1 MPVIFRLAFAAVSS
15 FAIAGAAQAAQVSKV
30 EIHGLDEAMTQNVRV
45 SLSLVD
51 TIGKD
56 VSGRRLGYLLREAEN
71 EAREAL
77 EPFGYYSPT
86 IKIEDSRGTR
96 RIAVSEGADP
106 NAPAEGDRSAADV
119 GAATDTGA
127 DARAAGNAAGS
138 DTAADRTA
146 TTPADP
152 SAQAAQAAP
161 ARAASPPITVTL
173 TIDKGEPVKVRR
185 SDVAIL
191 GAGSDDRYLKQDLAA
206 FKPGPDQVFE
216 HAAYEAS
223 KTKISRRLAERGYF
237 DADFTSRR
245 VAVTRAEH
253 AADIDLV
260 WTSGQ
265 RYDMGPITFE
275 QTPKRII
282 RDSLLERLVY
292 WEQGSYYHQRKLD
305 TFRESLAR
313 LDYFASIDIEP
324 QPDQAVDGQVPVKVT
339 LTPAKRSIYTAGL
352 SYGTDSGA
360 GVRLGVERRYL
371 NDRGHKALA
380 QVDYAQR
387 RKTAT
392 LQYRIPAFAWL
403 DGWYTFSLQGSDEQ
417 TDYIDSRR
425 LELVASR
432 SGKINQHWTATASL
446 HGLRE
451 RWAYADEDDNDPT
464 TPVDYRTA
472 TFLYPSLR
480 AEYVDADDRLY
491 PRNGISATGMLRGGL
506 EGAGSDANFL
516 QAHLTAR
523 WYKGLGA
530 RSRLI
535 TRGELGHTFTDAL
548 VALPPS
554 LRFYAGGD
562 RSVRGYEWRE
572 VGPRIPAV
580 PGRKAFALGA
590 KNVVTGSVEYEQY
603 FNDSWGGA
611 VFVDSGSAFDDSPD
625 MRTGVGVGVRWRS
638 PVGPLRVDIARGLD
652 DPDSGFQL
660 YINIGADL

>member
-30 EIHGLDEAMTQNVRV
+30 EIRGLDEAMTQNVRV

-96 RIAVSEGADP
+96 RIATSEGTDP
-106 NAPAEGDRSAADV
+106 NAPAEGDRPAAEVAAAADT
-119 GAATDTGA
+119 GAA
-127 DARAAGNAAGS
+127 DARAAS
-138 DTAADRTA
+138 DA
-146 TTPADP
+146 TTG
-152 SAQAAQAAP
+152 QAAATPVDASTQAAP

-380 QVDYAQR
+380 QVDFAQR

-403 DGWYTFSLQGSDEQ
+403 DGWYTFSLQGTDEQ

-425 LELVASR
+425 VELVASR

-464 TPVDYRTA
+464 TPVDYRSA

-480 AEYVDADDRLY
+480 AEYIDADDRLY

-506 EGAGSDANFL
+506 NGAGSDANFL
-516 QAHLTAR
+516 QAHLTGR

-548 VALPPS
+548 VAMPPS

-572 VGPRIPAV
+572 VGPRIPAI

-603 FNDSWGGA
+603 FNDTWGGA

-652 DPDSGFQL
+652 HPDSGFQL

>member
-30 EIHGLDEAMTQNVRV
+30 EIRGLDEAMTQNVRV

-86 IKIEDSRGTR
+86 IKVEDSRGTR
-96 RIAVSEGADP
+96 RIATSEGTDP
-106 NAPAEGDRSAADV
+106 NAPAEGDRSSADA
-119 GAATDTGA
+119 GAAADTGA
-127 DARAAGNAAGS
+127 DTRSAGNAAAGDS
-138 DTAADRTA
+138 N
-146 TTPADP
+146 ADP
-152 SAQAAQAAP
+152 AATPPVDASAQAAP
-161 ARAASPPITVTL
+161 ARAASPPITVTI

-282 RDSLLERLVY
+282 RESLLERLVY

-380 QVDYAQR
+380 QVDFAQR

-403 DGWYTFSLQGSDEQ
+403 DGWYTFSLQGTDEQ

-425 LELVASR
+425 VELVASR

-464 TPVDYRTA
+464 TPVDYRSA

-548 VALPPS
+548 VDLPPS

-572 VGPRIPAV
+572 VGPRIPAI

-590 KNVVTGSVEYEQY
+590 KNVITGSVEYEQY

-652 DPDSGFQL
+652 NPDSGFQL

>member
-86 IKIEDSRGTR
+86 IKVEDSRGTR
-96 RIAVSEGADP
+96 RVSVSEGADP

-127 DARAAGNAAGS
+127 DARPAGNAAAS

-146 TTPADP
+146 TTPVDA
-152 SAQAAQAAP
+152 STQAAP

-380 QVDYAQR
+380 QVDFAQR

-403 DGWYTFSLQGSDEQ
+403 DGWYTFSLQGTDEQ

-425 LELVASR
+425 VELVASR

-572 VGPRIPAV
+572 VGPRIPAI

>member
-1 MPVIFRLAFAAVSS
+1 MPVIFRLAFAVVSS

-96 RIAVSEGADP
+96 RIATSEGTDP
-106 NAPAEGDRSAADV
+106 NAPAEGDRSAADAV
-119 GAATDTGA
+119 ATADTGA
-127 DARAAGNAAGS
+127 DARAAAS
-138 DTAADRTA
+138 DADT
-146 TTPADP
+146 
-152 SAQAAQAAP
+152 AQAATPAADASTQAAP

-260 WTSGQ
+260 WSSGQ

-324 QPDQAVDGQVPVKVT
+324 QPDKAVDGQVPVKVT

-380 QVDYAQR
+380 QVDFAER

-403 DGWYTFSLQGSDEQ
+403 DGWYTFSLQGTDEQ

-425 LELVASR
+425 VELVASR

-464 TPVDYRTA
+464 TPVDYRSA

-480 AEYVDADDRLY
+480 AEYIDADDRLY

-506 EGAGSDANFL
+506 DGAGSDANFL

-548 VALPPS
+548 VAMPPS

-572 VGPRIPAV
+572 VGPRIPAI

-652 DPDSGFQL
+652 SPDSGFQL

>member
-30 EIHGLDEAMTQNVRV
+30 EIRGLDEAMTQNVRV

-86 IKIEDSRGTR
+86 IKVEDSRGTR
-96 RIAVSEGADP
+96 RIATSEGTDP
-106 NAPAEGDRSAADV
+106 NAPAEGDRSAADAGV
-119 GAATDTGA
+119 AADPGA
-127 DARAAGNAAGS
+127 DTRSAGNAAAGDS
-138 DTAADRTA
+138 N
-146 TTPADP
+146 ADP
-152 SAQAAQAAP
+152 AATPPVDASAQAAP
-161 ARAASPPITVTL
+161 ARAASPPITVTI

-282 RDSLLERLVY
+282 RESLLERLVY

-380 QVDYAQR
+380 QVDFAQR

-403 DGWYTFSLQGSDEQ
+403 DGWYTFSLQGTDEQ

-425 LELVASR
+425 VELVASR

-464 TPVDYRTA
+464 TPVDYRSA

-548 VALPPS
+548 VDLPPS

-572 VGPRIPAV
+572 VGPRIPAI

-590 KNVVTGSVEYEQY
+590 KNVITGSVEYEQY

-652 DPDSGFQL
+652 NPDSGFQL

>member
-30 EIHGLDEAMTQNVRV
+30 EIRGLDEAMTQNVRV

-86 IKIEDSRGTR
+86 IKVEDSRGTR
-96 RIAVSEGADP
+96 RIATSEGTDP
-106 NAPAEGDRSAADV
+106 NAPAEGDRPAAEVAAAADT
-119 GAATDTGA
+119 GAA
-127 DARAAGNAAGS
+127 DARAAS
-138 DTAADRTA
+138 DA
-146 TTPADP
+146 TTG
-152 SAQAAQAAP
+152 QAAATPVDASTQAAP

-185 SDVAIL
+185 SDIAIL

-380 QVDYAQR
+380 QVDFAQR

-403 DGWYTFSLQGSDEQ
+403 DGWYTFSLQGTDEQ

-425 LELVASR
+425 VELVASR

-464 TPVDYRTA
+464 TPVDYRSA

-480 AEYVDADDRLY
+480 AEYIDADDRLY

-506 EGAGSDANFL
+506 NGAGSDANLL
-516 QAHLTAR
+516 QARLTGR

-548 VALPPS
+548 VAMPPS

-572 VGPRIPAV
+572 VGPRIPAI

-603 FNDSWGGA
+603 FNDTWGGA

-652 DPDSGFQL
+652 HPDSGFQL

>member
-86 IKIEDSRGTR
+86 IKVEDSRGTR
-96 RIAVSEGADP
+96 RIATSEGTDP
-106 NAPAEGDRSAADV
+106 NAPAEGDRAAADV
-119 GAATDTGA
+119 AAVAGTT
-127 DARAAGNAAGS
+127 DARAAGDSNAGR
-138 DTAADRTA
+138 AAP
-146 TTPADP
+146 TPADA
-152 SAQAAQAAP
+152 S

-380 QVDYAQR
+380 QVDFAER

-403 DGWYTFSLQGSDEQ
+403 DGWYTFSLQGTDEQ

-425 LELVASR
+425 VELVASR

-464 TPVDYRTA
+464 TPVDYRSA

-480 AEYVDADDRLY
+480 AEYIDADDRLY

-523 WYKGLGA
+523 WYKGLGP

-548 VALPPS
+548 VDLPPS

-572 VGPRIPAV
+572 VGPRIPAI

-625 MRTGVGVGVRWRS
+625 MRTGVGIGVRWRS

-652 DPDSGFQL
+652 NPDSGFQL

>member
-1 MPVIFRLAFAAVSS
+1 
-15 FAIAGAAQAAQVSKV
+15 
-30 EIHGLDEAMTQNVRV
+30 
-45 SLSLVD
+45 LVD
-51 TIGKD
+51 TIGKE
-56 VSGRRLGYLLREAEN
+56 VSGRRMGYLLREAEN
-71 EAREAL
+71 ETREAL

-96 RIAVSEGADP
+96 RIATPAGTDP
-106 NAPAEGDRSAADV
+106 NAPADPADGAGGDADGSRGDAA
-119 GAATDTGA
+119 GTAATAGTGTQA
-127 DARAAGNAAGS
+127 
-138 DTAADRTA
+138 TA
-146 TTPADP
+146 P
-152 SAQAAQAAP
+152 S
-161 ARAASPPITVTL
+161 SGPPITVTI
-173 TIDKGEPVKVRR
+173 TVDKGQPVKVRR
-185 SDVAIL
+185 SDIAIL

-206 FKPGPDQVFE
+206 FRPGKDQVFD

-237 DADFTSRR
+237 DADFSSRR
-245 VAVTRAEH
+245 VEVTRAEH

-282 RDSLLERLVY
+282 RDSLLQRLVY

-324 QPDQAVDGQVPVKVT
+324 QPENAVDGQVPVKVT
-339 LTPAKRSIYTAGL
+339 LTPAKRSIYTSGL

-360 GVRLGVERRYL
+360 GVRLGVERRYI

-380 QVDYAQR
+380 QIDFAEK

-392 LQYRIPAFAWL
+392 LQYRIPAFAWR
-403 DGWYTFSLQGSDEQ
+403 DGWYTFSLQGTDEQ

-425 LELVASR
+425 IELVASR
-432 SGKINQHWTATASL
+432 SGKIDQHWTATASL

-451 RWAYADEDDNDPT
+451 RWAYAAENTDT
-464 TPVDYRTA
+464 SRPVYYRSA

-480 AEYVDADDRLY
+480 AEYMDADDRLY
-491 PRNGISATGMLRGGL
+491 PRNGISATGLLRGGL
-506 EGAGSDANFL
+506 ESVGSDANFL
-516 QAHLTAR
+516 QAQVTAR
-523 WYKGLGA
+523 WYKGLGP

-535 TRGELGHTFTDAL
+535 TRGELGHTFTDSL
-548 VALPPS
+548 VDMPPS

-572 VGPRIPAV
+572 VGPRLAATKNN
-580 PGRKAFALGA
+580 KAFALGA
-590 KNVVTGSVEYEQY
+590 RNVITGSVEFEQY
-603 FNDSWGGA
+603 FNDSWGAA
-611 VFVDSGSAFDDSPD
+611 VFVDSGSAFNDTPD
-625 MRTGVGVGVRWRS
+625 MQTGVGVGVRWRS

-652 DPDSGFQL
+652 HPDSGFQL
-660 YINIGADL
+660 YLNIGADL